1 VRIAA
6 DARNGGIDMA
16 PDNEVI
22 GVSAVGPVTVSDPRT
37 DSAKSRCAHRPHAL
51 NTVGIAERTKNVYA
65 VRRRE
70 CDAHVRFNHAGV
82 EAAGCFVGLALLLA
96 DCSRE
101 RPVAEEILDQRAPI
115 ARSDERI
122 ALSREVVWNVDRS
135 DIVSVIYTFRQPFRR
150 TRFKLP
156 FRRAPAPSER
166 PIDFLIRMSSRAHL
180 AGKFCFIRGP
190 RLA

>member
-1 VRIAA
+1 
-6 DARNGGIDMA
+6 
-16 PDNEVI
+16 
-22 GVSAVGPVTVSDPRT
+22 
-37 DSAKSRCAHRPHAL
+37 
-51 NTVGIAERTKNVYA
+51 
-65 VRRRE
+65 
-70 CDAHVRFNHAGV
+70 
-82 EAAGCFVGLALLLA
+82 
-96 DCSRE
+96 
-101 RPVAEEILDQRAPI
+101 
-115 ARSDERI
+115 
-122 ALSREVVWNVDRS
+122 VDRS